1 MFESLQASLKPE
13 NTAIILQLYFTRYK
27 RVSSGIS
34 KLTSNKDDINFEICR
49 QLENNKYFFQI
60 GAREEITRQK
70 NQIKKM
76 FYNEIL
82 VWYTDAVWLVKTK
95 IFGKEGLR
103 FSGNYRGFSGNKY
116 WQCYR
121 NL

>member
-1 MFESLQASLKPE
+1 
-13 NTAIILQLYFTRYK
+13 
-27 RVSSGIS
+27 
-34 KLTSNKDDINFEICR
+34 
-49 QLENNKYFFQI
+49 
-60 GAREEITRQK
+60 
-70 NQIKKM
+70 M

-82 VWYTDAVWLVKTK
+82 VWYTGAVWLVKTK

-121 NL
+121 IFIYIFIYILVL